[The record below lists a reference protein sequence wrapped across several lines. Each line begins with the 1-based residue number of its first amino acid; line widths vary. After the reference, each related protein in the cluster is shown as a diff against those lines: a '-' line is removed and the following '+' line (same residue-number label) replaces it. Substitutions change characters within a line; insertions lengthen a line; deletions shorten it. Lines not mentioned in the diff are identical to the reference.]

1 MKNSALA
8 ITAPVAAALLAIV
21 VVAWVILS
29 DARSTE
35 VGKAF
40 TSTPEFLFWLLVLG
54 GQAAVWLV
62 ALPYVATTVWRR
74 GRDLRGRGALD
85 ALALL
90 SLALTAVVLLAIAV
104 RFTVGAPENGNAD
117 LRGVPT
123 GDAWPLPDHVDRV
136 GPIVLFAMLV
146 VIAAVV
152 GMWLAG
158 IALRELARTPSVD
171 DVPRFVELRN
181 EMNTLLAIAGVVI
194 GLGTLASGLLREAV
208 LATNEI
214 ALAKKPLTQPSVA
227 IKDDPSTKLVEAY
240 RTALEFDPKY
250 VALYGL
256 FFTLLLAL
264 AFAPS
269 YLALRSAAREL
280 REDTLPLPPPT
291 ANEFDEVRQ
300 KRRALDELLQTNLSA
315 FGSFKAG
322 IAILSPLAGSLT
334 ALILG
339 LPT

>member
-8 ITAPVAAALLAIV
+8 ITAPVAAALLAIL
-21 VVAWVILS
+21 VVAWVVLS

-62 ALPYVATTVWRR
+62 ALPYVAATVWRR
-74 GRDLRGRGALD
+74 GRGLRADGALD
-85 ALALL
+85 VLALL
-90 SLALTAVVLLAIAV
+90 SVALTALLLLGISV
-104 RFTVGAPENGNAD
+104 WFTVGAPEEGEAK
-117 LRGVPT
+117 LRGVPA
-123 GDAWPLPDHVDRV
+123 GDAWPLPNHGDRV
-136 GPIVLFAMLV
+136 RPLVLFAMLV

-152 GMWLAG
+152 GIWLAG
-158 IALRELARTPSVD
+158 AALREIARRPSVD
-171 DVPRFVELRN
+171 DVPRFVQLRSEIN
-181 EMNTLLAIAGVVI
+181 MLLAIAGVVI

-214 ALAKKPLTQPSVA
+214 ALEAKPATQPSVPV
-227 IKDDPSTKLVEAY
+227 KDDPATAQTEAY

-280 REDTLPLPPPT
+280 REGTLPLPPPT
-291 ANEFDEVRQ
+291 ASDFDEVRQ
-300 KRRALDELLQTNLSA
+300 KRETLDELLQTNLSA

-322 IAILSPLAGSLT
+322 IAILSPLAGSLM
-334 ALILG
+334 ALVLG

>member
-8 ITAPVAAALLAIV
+8 ITAPVAAALLSIL
-21 VVAWVILS
+21 VVAWVILV
-29 DARSTE
+29 DARSTD

-54 GQAAVWLV
+54 GQAAVWVV
-62 ALPYVATTVWRR
+62 ALPYVAATVWRR
-74 GRDLRGRGALD
+74 GRDLRAHRALGAV
-85 ALALL
+85 AVL
-90 SLALTAVVLLAIAV
+90 SVALTALVLLAISV
-104 RFTVGAPENGNAD
+104 RFTVGAPEND
-117 LRGVPT
+117 DPPLRGVPS
-123 GDAWPLPDHVDRV
+123 GDAWPLPDHGDRV
-136 GPIVLFAMLV
+136 GPLVVFAMLV
-146 VIAAVV
+146 VVAAVV
-152 GMWLAG
+152 GIWLAG
-158 IALRELARTPSVD
+158 IALREIARRPSVD
-171 DVPRFVELRN
+171 QVPRFVELRN
-181 EMNTLLAIAGVVI
+181 EINMLLAIAGVVI

-214 ALAKKPLTQPSVA
+214 ALTDKPETQPSVP
-227 IKDDPSTKLVEAY
+227 IQDDPSTTPTEAY
-240 RTALEFDPKY
+240 RTALEFDPEY

-280 REDTLPLPPPT
+280 RERTLPLPPPT
-291 ANEFDEVRQ
+291 ADEFDDVRQ
-300 KRRALDELLQTNLSA
+300 KRQTLDELLQTNLA
-315 FGSFKAG
+315 ALGSFKAG

-334 ALILG
+334 ALVLG